1 MKQINSFLKYIFFLL
16 ILSFIFCTPKEKP
29 SKAEEYG
36 WKLSMKSYTFRLFS
50 GIEAIEKTK
59 ELGVKYIEM
68 SSNQRVGGDIGD
80 DKFNYKLTQDKRK
93 KIKEFARSKGVKIVS
108 TSMGTPKA
116 EEWKDIFAFAKD
128 MGLEYITAEP
138 AAEDWSLVEDLVK
151 KYKIKVACHN
161 HPSEKS
167 YWKPEILL
175 QYIQNRSKL
184 LGACCDIG
192 HYKRMN
198 LDPIVCLKKL
208 EDRIVSFDF
217 KDIKINNSS
226 TDFEDVIWGQGVL
239 DINGILNELKNQN
252 FRGYFTIEYETNWEN
267 NIPDIKKSIEYFN
280 MISSQILN
288 TPN

>member
-1 MKQINSFLKYIFFLL
+1 
-16 ILSFIFCTPKEKP
+16 
-29 SKAEEYG
+29 
-36 WKLSMKSYTFRLFS
+36 
-50 GIEAIEKTK
+50 
-59 ELGVKYIEM
+59 
-68 SSNQRVGGDIGD
+68 
-80 DKFNYKLTQDKRK
+80 
-93 KIKEFARSKGVKIVS
+93 
-108 TSMGTPKA
+108 
-116 EEWKDIFAFAKD
+116 
-128 MGLEYITAEP
+128 
-138 AAEDWSLVEDLVK
+138 
-151 KYKIKVACHN
+151 
-161 HPSEKS
+161 
-167 YWKPEILL
+167 
-175 QYIQNRSKL
+175 
-184 LGACCDIG
+184 
-192 HYKRMN
+192 MN